1 MLSPAQV
8 VAVRRLHEKMYD
20 GKCTVIEYQKKKKA
34 DQSTGFEEIEVLK
47 DQPCRLSFSTSES
60 ANSGAAATGIG
71 QVIKLFLSPDVAIKA
86 GSKIMVTQN
95 GIREAYKNSGVPAVY
110 ATHQEIVLELF
121 TRWA

>member
-1 MLSPAQV
+1 
-8 VAVRRLHEKMYD
+8 MYD

-34 DQSTGFEEIEVLK
+34 DKSTGFEEIEVLK

-60 ANSGAAATGIG
+60 ADSGAAATGIG

-121 TRWA
+121 TRWT

>member
-60 ANSGAAATGIG
+60 ADSGAAATSTQ
-71 QVIKLFLSPDVAIKA
+71 QVIKLFLSPEVTIKA
-86 GSKIMVTQN
+86 GSKITVTQN
-95 GIREAYKNSGVPAVY
+95 GVRAAYKNSGVPAVY

>member
-34 DQSTGFEEIEVLK
+34 DQSTGFEEVEVLK

-60 ANSGAAATGIG
+60 ADAGVAATGIG
-71 QVIKLFLSPDVAIKA
+71 QVIKLFLSPDVVVKA

-95 GIREAYKNSGVPAVY
+95 GVTAAYKNSGVPAVY